1 MDMSQYLEVFTEESK
16 EYLQNLN
23 KCLLSLEK
31 NPHDASTINE
41 IFRAAHTI
49 KGMSGTMGF
58 TRMAKLT
65 HDMESVLSSLRNNEI
80 EVSSNL
86 IDLMFKCLDALE
98 DYLDKISKTGNEGTN
113 EYKETIDALNSFIKS
128 EKEIV
133 PAKQTRETQTKKD
146 TVISGSELAELETL
160 AIEKAT
166 EKNLNAYKIHITL
179 NKDCLLKSARA
190 FVIFQLLERFSDIVE
205 TEPRITDIE
214 NEKFDHDFIV
224 FIVSDRDGKLFSD
237 ELKLIYDIEK
247 ITVEKLMG
255 CGYSN
260 QKGAASV
267 TDTIGKKKPAIV
279 KTARIEVDK
288 LDNLMNL
295 VGELIITKTRLQG
308 YETANKSKDY
318 RDTIEYLEKI
328 SAQLNDAVMKVRMV
342 PVETVFSRFP
352 RMIRDVSRELG
363 KEIIFTTFGEETE
376 LDRMV
381 VDEIGDPLM
390 HLVRNAA
397 DHGIE
402 TPDIRLKTGKTKEGH
417 INLKAYRDGNNVV
430 IEIEDDGMGINLKKA
445 REKAVKKGLINE
457 KNSKNLS
464 EKDIIDFIFLP
475 NFSTSANVTGMSGRG
490 VGLDV
495 VKTKVE
501 SLNGNVEVQTA
512 EGVGCK
518 FIIRLPMT
526 LSIIQA
532 LLVYVGDEKYAI
544 PINSIYSLER
554 IPVEEIKT
562 VQKNESMMLRKLEI
576 PLVRLDKILK
586 VTGQKNIKKKIT
598 IVVVN
603 RNEKL
608 MGLVVDGLI
617 GQYEMVIKSMG
628 KLLKNVNI
636 AAGATI
642 LGDGTVALILDVNSI
657 K

>member
-1 MDMSQYLEVFTEESK
+1 
-16 EYLQNLN
+16 
-23 KCLLSLEK
+23 
-31 NPHDASTINE
+31 
-41 IFRAAHTI
+41 
-49 KGMSGTMGF
+49 
-58 TRMAKLT
+58 
-65 HDMESVLSSLRNNEI
+65 
-80 EVSSNL
+80 
-86 IDLMFKCLDALE
+86 MFKCLDALE

-113 EYKETIDALNSFIKS
+113 EYKETIDALNSFIKL

-133 PAKQTRETQTKKD
+133 PVKQTQETQTKKD
-146 TVISGSELAELETL
+146 SVISESELAELEAL

-166 EKNLNAYKIHITL
+166 EKNLNAFKIHIIL

-190 FVIFQLLERFSDIVE
+190 FVIFQLLERFSEIVE

-214 NEKFDHDFIV
+214 NEKFDHDFFV
-224 FIVSDRDGKLFSD
+224 FIVSDRDEKLFND

-247 ITVEKLMG
+247 ITVEKPIG

-260 QKGAASV
+260 QKGAASA
-267 TDTIGKKKPAIV
+267 TDTVEKKKPAIV

-288 LDNLMNL
+288 LDSLMNL

-342 PVETVFSRFP
+342 PVETVFNRFP

-363 KEIIFTTFGEETE
+363 KEITLATFGEETE

-381 VDEIGDPLM
+381 VDEIGDPLI

-402 TPDIRLKTGKTKEGH
+402 TPDVRLKTGKTKEGH
-417 INLKAYRDGNNVV
+417 INLKAYRDGNNVI

-445 REKAVKKGLINE
+445 RENAVKKGLINE
-457 KNSKNLS
+457 KNSKKLS

-512 EGVGCK
+512 EGVGSK

-532 LLVYVGDEKYAI
+532 LLVNVGDEKYAI
-544 PINSIYSLER
+544 PINSIHSLER

-562 VQKNESMMLRKLEI
+562 VQKNESMMLRKIEI
-576 PLVRLDKILK
+576 PLVRLDKILG
-586 VTGQKNIKKKIT
+586 VTGQKSVKKKIT
-598 IVVVN
+598 VVVVN

-628 KLLKNVNI
+628 KLLKDVNI